1 MGRGVSGDVRALRTL
16 REGVLAVSSGK
27 VGRAVVRQCADEA
40 EALLM
45 MEFSLGEDPYG
56 RRWPRTWGG
65 HQPLR
70 HFGKHLTVQAVAGRG
85 FRVTSTHPGARIHQY
100 GGVIKPKGRR
110 RGLVF
115 PVRSGTGVGSFRFVR
130 KVVMPERQY
139 VPEWAL
145 PRAWLTRFRQVEA
158 QELERVLRR

>member
-1 MGRGVSGDVRALRTL
+1 MGVRGDFKALRVL
-16 REGVLAVSSGK
+16 REGALAIGSGR

-56 RRWPRTWGG
+56 RRWPRKWGG
-65 HQPLR
+65 SQPLR
-70 HFGKHLTVQAVAGRG
+70 HFGKHLTVQVVAGRG

-100 GGVIKPKGRR
+100 GGTIRPKRR
-110 RGLVF
+110 RALAI
-115 PVRSGTGVGSFRFVR
+115 PVHGGPNAGGSLRFVR
-130 KVVMPERQY
+130 KVVMPDRQY

-145 PRAWLTRFRQVEA
+145 PRAWLARFRQVEA
-158 QELERVLRR
+158 SELERVLRR

>member
-1 MGRGVSGDVRALRTL
+1 MRGVRGDFAALRTL
-16 REGVLAVSSGK
+16 REAALKIGSGT

-70 HFGKHLTVQAVAGRG
+70 HFGKHVKVTPVPGRG
-85 FRVTSTHPGARIHQY
+85 FRVTATHPGARIHQY
-100 GGVIKPKGRR
+100 GGVIQPRR
-110 RGLVF
+110 RRALAI
-115 PVRSGTGVGSFRFVR
+115 PVHGGPRAGGSLRVVR

-145 PRAWLTRFRQVEA
+145 PRAWLDRFRQVERV
-158 QELERVLRR
+158 ELEKVLRR